1 MLHCTLVPA
10 PGSRLARDPVELSI
24 EVPSGLAGGHLQEA
38 IARRYDTGALSVQGL
53 RLSSLVVGEPPL
65 VNGAVLVDGVAGI
78 PRPTAAGGPAAAA
91 LVLAVHGGP
100 AAGTIIGL
108 HRGRFRIGRGG
119 TEIVIPDAGLSREH
133 ARLDVSES
141 SVTLVDLGSA
151 NGTYVDGLRVR
162 SCPVSTSS
170 VIRCGDSTMSLAF
183 GAGTGWSGPAET
195 GLDSAGGPV
204 AEPIVI
210 RNPVTHINPAALLL
224 TAALPLLAG
233 VGLAVFTGMWM
244 FLAFTAVS
252 AVSILAPAL
261 TGRRQRREL
270 RKAVAA
276 AVQQDRQRRCRS
288 APSAAELAVHAL
300 AVYALPGHGL
310 AGHALPGHA
319 LPGHALPGQTLAGQ
333 SPSGPPASQSCPVW
347 LRLGLAEQRANL
359 RLEPPRSGFVPPDLG
374 VVPLMLDPSAAP
386 VTVRGPRQAVQGLVR
401 SLILQLAGYP
411 LARHT
416 RVILHGSA
424 ENLPFPA
431 RFLPG
436 VSLSAEQAGTAARLA
451 AGFGAGFD
459 DGLLIIL
466 DPGAP
471 TPSGT
476 TPSGTTGRSPEAAGP
491 ATSSRVPPAPG
502 PPLRLDP
509 GVAAL
514 RSAAARHGWRVID
527 CAPGPGPGEGTAIRL
542 GERGGLLIT
551 GPVSVSFVP
560 DLVPPPVFDACCRGL
575 AARAGNRQVLPSGVP
590 DVCVLAGVL
599 PLDETDIARRW
610 SRTEGLPGL
619 SVPVGAGAGG
629 PVHLDLQADGPHLL
643 VAGTTGAGKSEFLR
657 TLAAGLAAGYSP
669 DRVNLL
675 FLDFK
680 GGSGLGP
687 LTGLPHCVGLLTD
700 LDAQGIGRAL
710 VSLRAEVR
718 RREQLLAAAKAPDLA
733 AYESVARPGRPL
745 PHLVIVIDE
754 FRVLVEDAPA
764 ALAELMRIAAIGRAL
779 GFHLVMATQRP
790 QGAVTADIRANVTSC
805 VVLRVQSGPES
816 TDVMNSRL
824 AAGIPRD
831 RPGRAFLVRGN
842 EDPVEFQTA
851 ALAAAGAPPAGDG
864 PAVRVHTASTALT
877 GPRADAAGALPG
889 DSARDLPA
897 TPTPAE
903 AARPLVD
910 ATVRLWSALGGA
922 PPRQPVA
929 DPLPVLLPYPG
940 PDPDGADR
948 WPLPAGPGAGSSDP
962 SDAVRLGYVDLP
974 EEQRVAGLYWSP
986 GGHGHL
992 GLIGGTPGAA
1002 DAALVLTVAQLLS
1015 GPAEFHVYILDAAGR
1030 FGAAAACPRAGAVA
1044 GPAELRRA
1052 VRVIE
1057 RLAREMA
1064 LRTTGR
1070 QPDDAPPLVLVIDG
1084 WGSWVSAFRSGP
1096 LAWAE
1101 DLVLDIVRDGA
1112 RSGITVVVSGER
1124 ELVTSRLF
1132 AAIPNRVF
1140 VPAGSSAEGRLAW
1153 PRLPDLEPLPGRV
1166 AVFGALVASATDA
1179 GHAGQLYEPDL
1190 TAARPWATVP
1200 VRARPFRIEALPA
1213 LVTAADVRIR
1223 NGAPAPGR
1231 IAPADQ
1237 DRAVTGTTRAVS
1249 SGNGPGSPALSRR
1262 LPARLLCVGV
1272 AGDELLPARLPVPA
1286 GGAWAVLGGAGAG
1299 KSTFLAVLP
1308 ELNPHVALRRTPDGT
1323 DPDLYWSELHTTAL
1337 AGTLDR
1343 TAILLADDLDQQSP
1357 NTNALLL
1364 TLNSLGWTVVFTA
1377 AFGTSLQHRV
1387 PLALTARSQG
1397 RGILIRPRT
1406 LMDGDLFGVRFDLE
1420 TNPPP
1425 GRAVVI
1431 SEGSASAVQ
1440 LAGPEPP
1447 GTGYTPCPA

>member
-24 EVPSGLAGGHLQEA
+24 EAPSGLAGGLVQEA
-38 IARRYDTGALSVQGL
+38 LARRYGTGALSVQGL

-78 PRPTAAGGPAAAA
+78 PRPAAAGVPAASA

-162 SCPVSTSS
+162 SCSVSTSS
-170 VIRCGDSTMSLAF
+170 VIRCGDSTMSLVF

-195 GLDSAGGPV
+195 GLGGAGGPV
-204 AEPIVI
+204 AGPIVI
-210 RNPVTHINPAALLL
+210 HNPVTHINPAALVL

-233 VGLAVFTGMWM
+233 VGLAVLTGMWM

-270 RKAVAA
+270 RLEVAA

-300 AVYALPGHGL
+300 AGPTL
-310 AGHALPGHA
+310 AGP
-319 LPGHALPGQTLAGQ
+319 TLAGQ

-347 LRLGLAEQRANL
+347 LRLGLAGQPANL
-359 RLEPPRSGFVPPDLG
+359 RLEPPRSGFVPPGLG
-374 VVPLMLDPSAAP
+374 VVPLVLDPSAAP
-386 VTVRGPRQAVQGLVR
+386 VTVRGPRRAVHGLVR
-401 SLILQLAGYP
+401 SLIMQLAGYP
-411 LARHT
+411 LAHQT
-416 RVILHGSA
+416 RVVLHGSA
-424 ENLPFPA
+424 ENLPLPA

-436 VSLSAEQAGTAARLA
+436 VSLSAEQAGTVARLA
-451 AGFGAGFD
+451 AGLGAGFD

-466 DPGAP
+466 DPG
-471 TPSGT
+471 GT
-476 TPSGTTGRSPEAAGP
+476 TPPGTTGRSHGLAGP
-491 ATSSRVPPAPG
+491 STSYQVPAA
-502 PPLRLDP
+502 PPLQHES

-514 RSAAARHGWRVID
+514 RAAAALHGWRVID
-527 CAPGPGPGEGTAIRL
+527 CAPGPGQGEGTAIRL

-551 GPVSVSFVP
+551 GPVSVGFVP

-575 AARAGNRQVLPSGVP
+575 AARASSRPVLPSGVP
-590 DVCVLAGVL
+590 DACVLGGVL
-599 PLDETDIARRW
+599 PLDEKDIARRW
-610 SRTEGLPGL
+610 SRTQGLPGL
-619 SVPVGAGAGG
+619 SVPVGAGADG

-643 VAGTTGAGKSEFLR
+643 VAGTTGSGKSEFLR

-718 RREQLLAAAKAPDLA
+718 RREQLLAAAQAPDLA
-733 AYESVARPGRPL
+733 TYESMTRPGRSL
-745 PHLVIVIDE
+745 PRLVIVIDE
-754 FRVLVEDAPA
+754 FRMLVEDAPA
-764 ALAELMRIAAIGRAL
+764 ALAELMRIAAIGRSL

-816 TDVMNSRL
+816 MDVMNSRL
-824 AAGIPRD
+824 AAGIPRN

-851 ALAAAGAPPAGDG
+851 ALAAAGASLAGED
-864 PAVRVHTASTALT
+864 PAVRVNTASEALT
-877 GPRADAAGALPG
+877 EPRAATAAALPG
-889 DSARDLPA
+889 VSTHGLPA
-897 TPTPAE
+897 APTPAE
-903 AARPLVD
+903 AATPLVD
-910 ATVRLWSALGGA
+910 VAVRLWAVLGGA
-922 PPRQPVA
+922 PPRRPVA
-929 DPLPVLLPYPG
+929 DPLPAPLPYPG
-940 PDPDGADR
+940 PDPGGADS
-948 WPLPAGPGAGSSDP
+948 WPLPAGPGAAPSDP
-962 SDAVRLGYVDLP
+962 PDAVRLGYVDLP
-974 EEQRVAGLYWSP
+974 EEQRVAGLHWSP

-1002 DAALVLTVAQLLS
+1002 DAALALILAQLLS
-1015 GPAEFHVYILDAAGR
+1015 GPAEFHVYILDAASR

-1052 VRVIE
+1052 VRVLE

-1064 LRTTGR
+1064 RRVAGL
-1070 QPDDAPPLVLVIDG
+1070 QSDDAPPLVLVIGG

-1124 ELVTSRLF
+1124 ELVTSRFF

-1153 PRLPDLEPLPGRV
+1153 PRLPELEPLPGRV
-1166 AVFGALVASATDA
+1166 AVFGALVESTADA
-1179 GHAGQLYEPDL
+1179 GHAGQLYEPKF
-1190 TAARPWATVP
+1190 TAARPWAAVP

-1213 LVTAADVRIR
+1213 RVTAGDVRIR
-1223 NGAPAPGR
+1223 SGAPAPGR
-1231 IAPADQ
+1231 IAPADR
-1237 DRAVTGTTRAVS
+1237 DRAATGTTRAVS
-1249 SGNGPGSPALSRR
+1249 SGNGTGSAALSRR
-1262 LPARLLCVGV
+1262 PPARLLCVGV
-1272 AGDELLPARLPVPA
+1272 GGDELLPARVPVPA
-1286 GGAWAVLGGAGAG
+1286 GSAWAVLGGAGAG
-1299 KSTFLAVLP
+1299 KSTLLAVLP
-1308 ELNPHVALRRTPDGT
+1308 ELNPHLVLRRTPDGT
-1323 DPDLYWSELHTTAL
+1323 DPDHYWSELHTMAL

-1364 TLNSLGWTVVFTA
+1364 TLNGLGWAVVFTA

-1387 PLALTARSQG
+1387 PLALNARSQG
-1397 RGILIRPRT
+1397 RGIMIRPRT

-1431 SEGSASAVQ
+1431 SEGSATAVQ

-1447 GTGYTPCPA
+1447 GTGCTPCPA